1 MIINLFQNIQMISNK
16 NDIFHNNH
24 CFSHTS
30 IQLITT
36 LNLTEMLLQITQYI
50 DHVKSLY
57 AKNHIVCC
65 LLQGWFNLAFLPL
78 QSPPLHSSIFKQ
90 QHIRL
95 VQFAQHSL
103 PKQMV
108 NRTQP
113 SPSMARLYILHDYKN
128 LVLNTSH
135 LQCVDQFSSDK
146 FRNEIQFAV
155 SGYSYA
161 TEVVVQYSYL
171 TEHMFL
177 AKVVPLNSPHTLF
190 PYDIVIMLMAALIL

>member
-1 MIINLFQNIQMISNK
+1 
-16 NDIFHNNH
+16 
-24 CFSHTS
+24 
-30 IQLITT
+30 
-36 LNLTEMLLQITQYI
+36 MLLQITQYI

-171 TEHMFL
+171 TEHISFSTRMSLTFFYTACTRSNEKSIKSAAMIQL
-177 AKVVPLNSPHTLF
+177 
-190 PYDIVIMLMAALIL
+190 PYCNIK